1 VGLTPVS
8 RIPFNRP
15 FVTGKELE
23 YIGLAIAGGHLSG
36 DGAFTKRC
44 STWLEGTIGCP
55 RALLTHSCTGALEMT
70 ALLAGVGPG
79 DEIIM
84 PSFTFPSTANAFV
97 LRGAVPVFVDIRPDT
112 LNIDERKIG
121 GALTPRTRAIVVV
134 HYAGVACEMTAIRAV
149 AERSKLLLIEDAAH
163 GLLASYRGQALG
175 NLGHLAAISFHESKN
190 LIAGEGG
197 ALLLNDAR
205 FVDRAEILREKGTNR
220 SQFFRGEVDK
230 YTWLDVGSSYLPSEV
245 TAAFLWAQ
253 FEQAARISEARVTIW
268 NRYYEAFDDLERQGR
283 LRRPVV
289 PPECRHNGHLFYLLL
304 PDLRARNE
312 VLDRLRDRS
321 IHATFHYLPL
331 HASPAGRRHGRAH
344 GALFETEAACDRL
357 VRLPLWAGMTEA
369 DVDEVAD
376 AVRKVL
382 G

>member
-1 VGLTPVS
+1 VY

-15 FVTGKELE
+15 LVTGKELE
-23 YIGLAIAGGHLSG
+23 YIGQAIARGHLSG
-36 DGAFTKRC
+36 DGTFSKRC
-44 STWLEGTIGCP
+44 STWLEGTVGCP
-55 RALLTHSCTGALEMT
+55 RALLTHSCTGALEMA

-121 GALTPRTRAIVVV
+121 AALTPRTRAIVVV
-134 HYAGVACEMTAIRAV
+134 HYAGVACEMAAIRPV
-149 AERSKLLLIEDAAH
+149 AERSGLLLIEDAAH

-175 NLGHLAAISFHESKN
+175 SFGHLAAVSFHESKN

-197 ALLLNDAR
+197 ALLVNDER
-205 FVDRAEILREKGTNR
+205 FVDRAEIIREKGTNR

-253 FEQAARISEARVTIW
+253 FEEAARISETRLTIW
-268 NRYYEAFDDLERQGR
+268 NQYYEAFGDLERQGR
-283 LRRPVV
+283 VRRPVV
-289 PPECRHNGHLFYLLL
+289 APECRHNGHLFYLLL
-304 PDLRARNE
+304 PDVKVRNE
-312 VLDRLRDRS
+312 VLDRLRGRS
-321 IHATFHYLPL
+321 IQAAFHYLPL
-331 HASPAGRRHGRAH
+331 HASPAGRRYGRVH
-344 GALFETEAACDRL
+344 GALIETEAASDCL
-357 VRLPLWAGMTEA
+357 VRLPLWAGMTQA
-369 DVDEVAD
+369 HVDEVAD
-376 AVRKVL
+376 AVRRAT